1 MSSRIID
8 NVIAYKLLR
17 MLVTPFVDTEAFK
30 LGIIDAHGN
39 TLIKS
44 SHFTTDE
51 QRNAFTF
58 LNRLVFNVKKMI
70 NKFGGENRLKSMAVA
85 LWLIRESYQSGS
97 KTTSQLEPK
106 FKKLMETNIHLVE
119 EEILVG
125 RFLKEDGVAAIG
137 GAPANN
143 TSGPVSTQEPKIYP
157 NSKKKP
163 IFGLARRSSLAV
175 KEIK

>member
-39 TLIKS
+39 ILIKS

-85 LWLIRESYQSGS
+85 LWLIRETYQSGL

-106 FKKLMETNIHLVE
+106 FKKLIESNIHLVE

-125 RFLKEDGVAAIG
+125 KFLKEDGVTAIG

-143 TSGPVSTQEPKIYP
+143 TSGPVATQEPKIYP

-163 IFGLARRSSLAV
+163 IFGMARRKELAV
-175 KEIK
+175 KEVC